1 MSNLKDIFKVP
12 LYQVKLNF
20 DVKKLQSFCK
30 EWQHNHFGESKSNRG
45 GYQSSSLPK
54 DDPLIYSLIQE
65 LEYHS
70 TSFANEFINNK
81 KHKVDNLWININGYK
96 DSNATHTHPNS
107 ILSGAYYV
115 NTPKDCGD
123 LQFEHPAIDIL
134 TYYMDAIRIRS
145 GKKLAY
151 DNPSMYNAASIMVPA
166 IENSLYIFPSWL
178 KHSVRSNQ
186 NIKEERIS
194 ISFNTLFK
202 AK

>member
-1 MSNLKDIFKVP
+1 MSNFKDIFKVP

-81 KHKVDNLWININGYK
+81 KQKVDNLWININGYK
-96 DSNATHTHPNS
+96 DSNVTHIHPNS

-123 LQFEHPAIDIL
+123 LKFEHPAID
-134 TYYMDAIRIRS
+134 S
-145 GKKLAY
+145 LAY
-151 DNPSMYNAASIMVPA
+151 YTENLTCDNPSIYNAVHIMVPA
-166 IENSLYIFPSWL
+166 IENTLYIFPSWL
-178 KHSVRSNQ
+178 KHSVQSNQ
-186 NIKEERIS
+186 NIKEDRIS
-194 ISFNTLFK
+194 ISFNTFLK
-202 AK
+202 PEDK